1 MTVFESLNKVTDRA
15 TDTAEKYVKTSKEYF
30 KLKVFQQLTLTLS
43 LVTKFAVIGGLIA
56 FSLIFMALAGAI
68 AIGEYLGNMSLGYLI
83 MGVLFLLFSF
93 IVYLIRSHINS
104 KIISSM
110 ADEFFDK

>member
-1 MTVFESLNKVTDRA
+1 MTVFESLNETTDRA

-43 LVTKFAVIGGLIA
+43 LVTKFAVVGGLIA
-56 FSLIFMALAGAI
+56 FSVIFTAVAGAI

-83 MGVLFLLFSF
+83 IGAIFLLLSF
-93 IVYLIRSHINS
+93 IVYLLRSHINS

-110 ADEFFDK
+110 ANKFFDK

>member
-1 MTVFESLNKVTDRA
+1 
-15 TDTAEKYVKTSKEYF
+15 
-30 KLKVFQQLTLTLS
+30 
-43 LVTKFAVIGGLIA
+43 
-56 FSLIFMALAGAI
+56 MALAGAI